1 MDKER
6 YRVLVIDDDADI
18 LRLMEITL
26 SPTYEV
32 LTTADPMD
40 ALEVMDVFEPDIVV
54 VDIMMPKVT
63 GYQLIELMRKNPKHR
78 NVVVVILS
86 AKQDSLDIKY
96 GYKLGA
102 NLYITKPFDPSRVL
116 KNINML
122 AAGLGKP
129 RQKSFSMRDVQL
141 RLQLLAAKKITSA
154 STDSNPTP
162 TPQDS
167 APSSGFRLRR
177 PLAQEA
183 DDQEKKK
190 WVD

>member
-6 YRVLVIDDDADI
+6 YRVLVIDDDPDI

-78 NVVVVILS
+78 NVVVVIIS

-162 TPQDS
+162 TPQDT

>member
-6 YRVLVIDDDADI
+6 YRVLVIDDDPDI

>member
-154 STDSNPTP
+154 STDTNPTP
-162 TPQDS
+162 TPQDT